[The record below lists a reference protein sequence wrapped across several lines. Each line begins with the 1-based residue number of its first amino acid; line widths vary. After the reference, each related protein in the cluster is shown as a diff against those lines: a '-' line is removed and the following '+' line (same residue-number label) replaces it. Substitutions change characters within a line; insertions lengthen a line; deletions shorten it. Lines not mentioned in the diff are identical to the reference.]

1 MLQTKNAR
9 STVRPGIN
17 LPQGIS
23 LSLLTLFTL
32 QINHFSLII
41 AIINHYSRRL
51 HETRRR
57 IIRLEGI
64 TNYTCC
70 VLSLSLCLCL
80 SLCDTNESIE
90 STLLVT
96 SAKVSKY
103 LSGLLLAPLARD
115 YLQQDVVREKEGEAD
130 RVWLPLSSALIEFS
144 WHSVSNVSAIS
155 RFSRGAN

>member
-1 MLQTKNAR
+1 MLESKNAR

-23 LSLLTLFTL
+23 LSLATLFTL

-70 VLSLSLCLCL
+70 VLSLSV

-115 YLQQDVVREKEGEAD
+115 YLQQDVVREKEGESD
-130 RVWLPLSSALIEFS
+130 RVWLPLSSALIKFS

-155 RFSRGAN
+155 RFSRDAN

>member
-1 MLQTKNAR
+1 MLR
-9 STVRPGIN
+9 
-17 LPQGIS
+17 S
-23 LSLLTLFTL
+23 LSLTL
-32 QINHFSLII
+32 S
-41 AIINHYSRRL
+41 
-51 HETRRR
+51 
-57 IIRLEGI
+57 
-64 TNYTCC
+64 
-70 VLSLSLCLCL
+70 L